1 MRLESKK
8 HLEDVRQAACLIRE
22 FTTGQTAEGYAQS
35 ELIRSAVE
43 RQFII
48 IGEALGR
55 LAREDAGATASLG
68 DTKRIIAFRN
78 ILVHGYDVM
87 DHRVVWDIASS
98 HLPALAERVEALL
111 DT

>member
-8 HLEDVRQAACLIRE
+8 LLEDVRQATRLIRD
-22 FTTGQTAEGYAQS
+22 FTAGVTFDQYAQS
-35 ELIRSAVE
+35 DLIRSGVE

-55 LAREDAGATASLG
+55 LTRDDATASAALG
-68 DTKRIIAFRN
+68 ETKRIIAFRN

-87 DHRVVWDIASS
+87 DHRVVWDIIES
-98 HLPALAERVEALL
+98 HLPTLAERVATALEA
-111 DT
+111 